1 MPRISVASLLLFVVS
16 ATILFFG
23 YHIYLASTV
32 IQNQPHSQLHSQ
44 PHIEV
49 QTYTNDFTSFTDP
62 IEDVTPLEMEV
73 MGSIVDPIV
82 EPLLMP
88 EVVGQS
94 EEDLRETRQVQ
105 QTPPDAVYSDP
116 KPVDQ
121 NEGDI
126 HSESEFGDNLRHPE
140 QTIEVAPPLGTLRM
154 VQSGLGSEEPT
165 PTFVGKHDPTV
176 YSPEMAQ
183 NGGEFMSGI
192 WAYDG
197 DDGYGYSTI

>member
-1 MPRISVASLLLFVVS
+1 MPRISVAWLLVFVVL
-16 ATILFFG
+16 AAVAFFG
-23 YHIYLASTV
+23 YHIYLASATPAA
-32 IQNQPHSQLHSQ
+32 N
-44 PHIEV
+44 EV
-49 QTYTNDFTSFTDP
+49 QPVVLNGLTAYNEPT
-62 IEDVTPLEMEV
+62 EDVMPLEMEV
-73 MGSIVDPIV
+73 LGPVV
-82 EPLLMP
+82 EPVMEPLRMP

-105 QTPPDAVYSDP
+105 QTPPDAVYPDP
-116 KPVDQ
+116 EPVDQ
-121 NEGDI
+121 TEGAV

-140 QTIEVAPPLGTLRM
+140 QTVEVAPPLGTLRM
-154 VQSGLGSEEPT
+154 VQSGVGSEEPT

-197 DDGYGYSTI
+197 GDGFGFSTI